1 MTSGVMQ
8 YTQALIQKLL
18 RTDYVQFNWPWTGFL
33 TYTILALYFTC
44 N

>member
-18 RTDYVQFNWPWTGFL
+18 RTAYVHFNWPWIGSL
-33 TYTILALYFTC
+33 TYTILALYFIH